1 MEEVV
6 VLLETGDV
14 KREEEAEVL
23 LEVGDV
29 KREEDADDGDG
40 DTHTLLLPMI
50 SDT

>member
-1 MEEVV
+1 MEEGE

-14 KREEEAEVL
+14 KREEEAKVL
-23 LEVGDV
+23 FEFGDV
-29 KREEDADDGDG
+29 KREEDADEGDG